1 MPVPIPGLEM
11 PPLPPMPDFSQNPPL
26 PPAPD
31 FSQFLGGTP
40 NTTGSPTDNN
50 GVIPAPTTPQA
61 HPAIPQ
67 SQPKPASTD
76 PGQFRIPGQ

>member
-1 MPVPIPGLEM
+1 M

-40 NTTGSPTDNN
+40 NATGSPTGNN
-50 GVIPAPTTPQA
+50 GVAPAPTTPQA
-61 HPAIPQ
+61 QPTIPQ
-67 SQPKPASTD
+67 PQPKPTSTD